1 MLVLAID
8 TALAQCALALWR
20 DGQTLAARR
29 DAMMR
34 GHAEA
39 LAPMAQALF
48 AEAGLA
54 PAALDR
60 IAVTTGP
67 GSFTGLRV
75 GLAFAR
81 GLAAALDR
89 PAVGISTLEALAPDD
104 GLALCVHRALEGAVY
119 AQAFHDGAALAPPA
133 LLSPADAAA
142 LAPGASLIAGTGAAL
157 VAPLLPVAALAP
169 DPLPDPV
176 RLAALA
182 ARRDPATGPP
192 RPLYLRPPDAKL
204 PGGRTPEGAAW
215 A

>member
-20 DGQTLAARR
+20 SGETLAATRA
-29 DAMMR
+29 AMAR

-48 AEAGLA
+48 AQAGLA

-60 IAVTTGP
+60 IAVTIGP

-81 GLAAALDR
+81 GLGVALDR
-89 PAVGISTLEALAPDD
+89 PVIGLSTLEALAPEA
-104 GLALCVHRALEGAVY
+104 GLAVCVHRALDAAVY
-119 AQAFHDGAALAPPA
+119 AQAFRDGAPLGEAA
-133 LLSPADAAA
+133 LLDPAAAAA
-142 LAPGASLIAGTGAAL
+142 LAPGATLIAGTGATML
-157 VAPLLPVAALAP
+157 APLLPGAALAA
-169 DPLPDPV
+169 DPLPDPA
-176 RLAALA
+176 RIAALA
-182 ARRDPATGPP
+182 AARPAPAAPP

-204 PGGRTPEGAAW
+204 PGGRTPDASAW
-215 A
+215 T

>member
-8 TALAQCALALWR
+8 TALAQCALAFWR
-20 DGQTLAARR
+20 DGQTLAMRR
-29 DAMMR
+29 TPMAR

-89 PAVGISTLEALAPDD
+89 PAVGISTLEALAPDV

-119 AQAFHDGAALAPPA
+119 AQAFRDGAPLGPAA
-133 LLSPADAAA
+133 LLSPANAAA
-142 LAPGASLIAGTGAAL
+142 LAPGAGLIAGTGAEFL
-157 VAPLLPVAALAP
+157 APLLPEAALAP

-182 ARRDPATGPP
+182 ARRDPAASPP